1 MVSVYHYWS
10 DWKYTI
16 RLLQLSYWRDETHFF
31 PRSFLAGSEST
42 YFTQINH
49 FRYLRKSLKSLQRA
63 HFFTF
68 GCDTKYTTFSK
79 TPEKNNS
86 EFPTILKRLF
96 LISIKE
102 LREKSLDDP
111 PKYTPYL
118 GGSSKDFSLNS
129 FIEIRKRRF
138 KISLFD
144 GCCYILYFNLK
155 TLKAVFYF

>member
-1 MVSVYHYWS
+1 MVRH
-10 DWKYTI
+10 T
-16 RLLQLSYWRDETHFF
+16 ETYFF
-31 PRSFLAGSEST
+31 SRYVPAGSESR
-42 YFTQINH
+42 YFTQINS
-49 FRYLRKSLKSLQRA
+49 FRYLRKSLKLLQRA

-79 TPEKNNS
+79 TPEKNKS

-118 GGSSKDFSLNS
+118 GGSSKDFSLNYLS
-129 FIEIRKRRF
+129 KLEKDVL
-138 KISLFD
+138 KSLYSMD
-144 GCCYILYFNLK
+144 VVIYC
-155 TLKAVFYF
+155 TLIWKL

>member
-1 MVSVYHYWS
+1 MIISCV
-10 DWKYTI
+10 DTL
-16 RLLQLSYWRDETHFF
+16 RRAETQFF
-31 PRSFLAGSEST
+31 SIYFLAWSESR
-42 YFTQINH
+42 YFTQINN
-49 FRYLRKSLKSLQRA
+49 FCYLRKSLKSLQRA

-68 GCDTKYTTFSK
+68 GRDTKYTTFSK

-118 GGSSKDFSLNS
+118 GGSSKDFSLN
-129 FIEIRKRRF
+129 F
-138 KISLFD
+138 L
-144 GCCYILYFNLK
+144 
-155 TLKAVFYF
+155 V

>member
-1 MVSVYHYWS
+1 MPAHIFCMPAPAFCMSAPAFNMQQLQHALLAAHCRQLHTSPPHASSVCQHLHAGLV
-10 DWKYTI
+10 
-16 RLLQLSYWRDETHFF
+16 RAAVALRRAETHFF
-31 PRSFLAGSEST
+31 FIYFLAGSESR
-42 YFTQINH
+42 YFTQINN

-63 HFFTF
+63 HFLTF

-111 PKYTPYL
+111 PKYWVYL
-118 GGSSKDFSLNS
+118 GGS
-129 FIEIRKRRF
+129 
-138 KISLFD
+138 
-144 GCCYILYFNLK
+144 
-155 TLKAVFYF
+155 